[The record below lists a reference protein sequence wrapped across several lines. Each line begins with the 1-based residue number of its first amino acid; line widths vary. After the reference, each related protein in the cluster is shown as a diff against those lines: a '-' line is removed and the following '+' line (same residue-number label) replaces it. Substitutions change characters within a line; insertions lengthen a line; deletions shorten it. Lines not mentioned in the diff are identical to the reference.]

1 MGRPVLSNER
11 DRPRD
16 LAGWLIWE
24 RSRAAGAKRV
34 VTFDA
39 RLLRSREFAAV

>member
-1 MGRPVLSNER
+1 MRRSSASRRARAISL
-11 DRPRD
+11 
-16 LAGWLIWE
+16 WLIWE
-24 RSRAAGAKRV
+24 RSRAAGAERA